1 MLSGTGQS
9 KFLRALL
16 VASTAIVP
24 VCGVVSA
31 RAQTTAQV
39 TAFNIPAQPLAAALS
54 AFANQAGLKLAYPAS
69 LASGRTAPAV
79 QGSYSSNEALRRL
92 LSGTG
97 LSHQIN
103 ASGTVTIAD
112 RVSSAHAPVA
122 ADGSLMLGVIEVL
135 GGNANSAVYAP
146 YATAAATAHID
157 EATIERYRGSD
168 PTDMFRGMPGVASAN
183 ARNGSGGIDMNVRGM
198 QGLGRVVTK
207 IDGSSN
213 SVTVPQ
219 GYQGYSNRTFVDPD
233 FIGGIDITKGSDAAS
248 NGIAGTVS
256 MRTIDAKDIVEE
268 GKRFGFRVK
277 GGFGTNSSKPT
288 PGAFGGY
295 QFPGNAWSPPVA
307 TPSPDGMD
315 RPSFLKPTNGHGSA
329 VAAFYDEKYDF
340 LVGYA
345 YRKRGNYHA
354 GKNGPVAKPYKSG
367 PRELCN
373 SWGWCTN
380 WPEYV
385 EVGGIA
391 NYRPGEEVLNTELE
405 TKSTIAKGTL
415 RFGDGQSLKLGYT
428 GFRSEAG
435 DQISWRMQ
443 TNRDRPVQ
451 RDQTSG
457 TSVDT
462 YTARYKW
469 QPEENDLIDLTANAW
484 LTDMELRKPWNR
496 GTRTWPTPDQF
507 GLPMDFRTGS
517 DVLMWGL
524 DIGNKS
530 RLDTQFGDVNLDYGL
545 SYNYMTTEPSAYTDE
560 LSGPYS
566 AYGNKK
572 ELGAFVKANWK
583 PIDWLTVD
591 GGLRYDHYWTQ
602 DKRPVGP
609 SHYIE
614 NSGKRSAGG
623 LSPSLGLTFEPF
635 EDTQIYG
642 RYSYA
647 LRTPSLLET
656 VSGGIAVS
664 TITDIEPERASNWE
678 FGVNHTRQGL
688 FSADDRAMVKL
699 GYFDWTIDNYVARHV
714 GYMPNGY
721 FGSFMYNMDKAKFS
735 GIELSGRYENA
746 GFTAE
751 LSANYYTN
759 VEFCPKDTG
768 CANETIY
775 SDFATNQVPPEYM
788 IGLSLSQKLLEDRL
802 TLGGR
807 VTHVGPRAAGH
818 TNIDGQGAG
827 QFISLIKW
835 DPYTLVDVF
844 AEYKFTDNLTAT
856 FRVENLTDEFYVD
869 PISLMQRPGPGRT
882 FYASMTAK
890 F

>member
-1 MLSGTGQS
+1 M
-9 KFLRALL
+9 
-16 VASTAIVP
+16 ASTAIVP
-24 VCGVVSA
+24 ICGTVPA
-31 RAQTTAQV
+31 KAQTAAQSTV
-39 TAFNIPAQPLAAALS
+39 FDIPAQPLRASLN
-54 AFANQAGLKLAYPAS
+54 AFASQAGLRIAYPAA
-69 LASGRTAPAV
+69 LASGQTAPAL
-79 QGSYSSNEALRRL
+79 QGAYGNAEALRAL

-97 LSHQIN
+97 LSFSISP
-103 ASGTVTIAD
+103 SGTVTITD
-112 RVSSAHAPVA
+112 RVSSAHDAPVSA
-122 ADGSLMLGVIEVL
+122 EGSMVLDVIEVTGGL
-135 GGNANSAVYAP
+135 GGASVYAP
-146 YATAAATAHID
+146 YETPAATAHID
-157 EATIERYRGSD
+157 ESTIERYRGSD
-168 PTDMFRGMPGVASAN
+168 PTDMFRGTPGIASAN
-183 ARNGSGGIDMNVRGM
+183 ARNGAGGIDMNIRGM
-198 QGLGRVVTK
+198 QGLGRVATK

-213 SVTVPQ
+213 AVTVPQ

-233 FIGGIDITKGSDAAS
+233 FIAGIDITKGSDAAS

-256 MRTIDAKDIVEE
+256 MRTVEARDIVEE

-288 PGAFGGY
+288 PGAVGGY
-295 QFPGNAWSPPVA
+295 QFPKSAGSPPVA

-315 RPSFLKPTNGHGSA
+315 RPSFLEPTNGHGSA

-354 GKNGPVAKPYKSG
+354 GKNGPAANPYGSG
-367 PRELCN
+367 PKELCDPLF
-373 SWGWCTN
+373 GWCTT
-380 WPEYV
+380 WPNYI

-415 RFGDGQSLKLGYT
+415 RFGDGQSLRLGYN

-435 DQISWRMQ
+435 DQVSWRMQ

-451 RDQTSG
+451 REQTGG

-496 GTRTWPTPDQF
+496 SGRVNPNPSDF

-530 RLDTQFGDVNLDYGL
+530 RLDTQLGDMKLDYGL
-545 SYNYMTTEPSAYTDE
+545 SYSYTTTEPSAFTDE

-591 GGLRYDHYWTQ
+591 GGLRYDYYWTK
-602 DKRPVGP
+602 DERAIGP
-609 SHYIE
+609 AAHIK
-614 NSGKRSAGG
+614 NSGERSAGG

-635 EDTQIYG
+635 QDTQIYG

-647 LRTPSLLET
+647 LRSPSLLET

-664 TITDIEPERASNWE
+664 MITDIDPERANNWE

-688 FSADDRAMVKL
+688 FGADDRAMVKL

-721 FGSFMYNMDKAKFS
+721 FGGFMYNMDKAKFS

-751 LSANYYTN
+751 LSANYYT
-759 VEFCPKDTG
+759 
-768 CANETIY
+768 
-775 SDFATNQVPPEYM
+775 
-788 IGLSLSQKLLEDRL
+788 
-802 TLGGR
+802 
-807 VTHVGPRAAGH
+807 
-818 TNIDGQGAG
+818 
-827 QFISLIKW
+827 
-835 DPYTLVDVF
+835 
-844 AEYKFTDNLTAT
+844 
-856 FRVENLTDEFYVD
+856 
-869 PISLMQRPGPGRT
+869 
-882 FYASMTAK
+882 
-890 F
+890 